1 MIRVIK
7 LLVIKLKPVKTHSQ
21 TIIKCYVMLSDAYR
35 SIYILEIV
43 NGHCLQKWATYRH
56 QWKAKYLIKYYQWNE
71 FHFYLFVLDSDT
83 TG

>member
-43 NGHCLQKWATYRH
+43 NGHCLQK
-56 QWKAKYLIKYYQWNE
+56 
-71 FHFYLFVLDSDT
+71 
-83 TG
+83 